1 MGILVQLSC
10 TFLDFPH
17 MYVTQSAAAAGVPAH
32 FHSTINND
40 NVYNSLQMLLK
51 YFTKLRI

>member
-17 MYVTQSAAAAGVPAH
+17 RYVIQSAAAAGVPGPAH
-32 FHSTINND
+32 FHSTINN
-40 NVYNSLQMLLK
+40 
-51 YFTKLRI
+51 